1 MGKLAPSLYLCAV
14 LLAGGCHQ
22 YQPPDAALLSA
33 KFTPE
38 NREATDRI
46 LLEEKIL
53 RLDTAKNIAE
63 MNNQNYLAAY
73 HFVNAARMRYYQAL
87 GAYAPEIR
95 AGVDTGQTVSGANE
109 MLNPPMNIAG
119 RETAFQSH
127 ATLSASWLLFNGF
140 ARYLSVL
147 ASSSEYKRAAA
158 EKMRVLCMLKR
169 AVAYAYYDIQ
179 YAREIQR
186 IQDANIVFQQKML
199 GIVAPEAAAG
209 KRPEDERLNFSIF
222 AGLGETALLDAVNS
236 ENIADYALSQLMGY
250 SEGALPG
257 DLGFEPF
264 PEKIERMYYGV
275 DSCISIALQNSPEM
289 HIMEQ
294 MLEVAYYNKMKS
306 YSSYFPTV
314 YGDLQ
319 YDNTQFN
326 SHYSDYRVRHSTFS
340 QNSIYY
346 GIHADLLL
354 FNGLARYNA
363 MREMQTL
370 FAVSEFQ
377 MAETYLKI
385 INDIRSAYSNYETAW
400 EKYQIY
406 KKLLPEA
413 KLQRDLVEKRYID
426 YHASVDRIDKVQEY
440 YVAVQTSYA
449 AAVTDFEKAIA
460 QLEAIMMINVYTR

>member
-1 MGKLAPSLYLCAV
+1 MKKLPLSLYLCAV
-14 LLAGGCHQ
+14 VLAGGCYQ
-22 YQPPDAALLSA
+22 YQPPEPALLST

-38 NREATDRI
+38 NRAATDRI

-53 RLDTAKNIAE
+53 KLDTAKKIAE

-87 GAYAPEIR
+87 GAYSPEIY
-95 AGVDTGQTVSGANE
+95 AGVATGQTVSGAND
-109 MLNPPMNIAG
+109 MHNPPMNIAG
-119 RETAFQSH
+119 RETTFQSH
-127 ATLSASWLLFNGF
+127 ATLTASWLLFDGF
-140 ARYLSVL
+140 ARYLNVL
-147 ASSSEYKRAAA
+147 SSSSEYKRAAA
-158 EKMRVLCMLKR
+158 ERMRVLCMLKR

-179 YAREIQR
+179 YAGEIRR
-186 IQDANIVFQQKML
+186 IQNANIVFQQKLL
-199 GIVAPEAAAG
+199 GIVAPEVASG
-209 KRPEDERLNFSIF
+209 KRPEDERLNFIIF

-236 ENIADYALSQLMGY
+236 GNISSYALSQLMGY

-257 DLGFEPF
+257 SLEFEPF
-264 PEKIERMYYGV
+264 PDKLERMYYGV

-294 MLEVAYYNKMKS
+294 MLEIAYYNKMKS

-314 YGDLQ
+314 YGDFQ
-319 YDNTQFN
+319 YDNNQFN
-326 SHYSDYRVRHSTFS
+326 SHYSDYRVRHSTYS

-346 GIHADLLL
+346 GIHAELLL

-370 FAVSEFQ
+370 FAVAEFQ

-400 EKYQIY
+400 EKYRIY
-406 KKLLPEA
+406 RALLPEA
-413 KLQRDLVEKRYID
+413 ELQRNLVEKRYLN

-440 YVAVQTSYA
+440 YVAIQTSYA
-449 AAVTDFEKAIA
+449 SAVTDFEKAIA